1 LRQKSTHILETA
13 VVLLSYNSLP
23 LVKDFLPKI
32 IATVPQSDEVE
43 IIVVDNASTDGTE
56 EYVTKTH
63 PEVTLMRFDVNVG
76 FTGGYLKSLAQI
88 EAKNFVL
95 ISSDIEVTENWFQP
109 AIDLL
114 NSSDDIA
121 AVQPKIM
128 SFDRRKEFEY
138 AGAAGGF
145 IDALGYPFC
154 RGRLINVLEEDNGQ
168 YDDVTEI
175 FWASGACLFI
185 KSKAWKEAEGFDKD
199 FFAHMEEID
208 MCWRLKGMG
217 YRIMYQPKS
226 VIHHMG
232 GFVIKYGSPQ
242 KIFRNHRNNLLM
254 LIKNLPTLQ
263 LLWKIPIRLLLD
275 HAAALSMVKEKN
287 PEGAIQVFKAH
298 ADILMHL
305 GMWLNKR
312 KLTQSGKKNSN
323 NFGIYPHS
331 MIYQFFAKG
340 KKKFSQLG
348 WKPFVKMDR

>member
-1 LRQKSTHILETA
+1 LNQTSTHKLETA

-32 IATVPQSDEVE
+32 IATVPDIPGIE

-56 EYVTKTH
+56 EYVKLHH
-63 PEVTLMRFDVNVG
+63 PGITIMRFEKNVG

-88 EAKNFVL
+88 DAKNFVL
-95 ISSDIEVTENWFQP
+95 VSSDIEVSENWFEP
-109 AIDLL
+109 AIALL

-138 AGAAGGF
+138 AGAAGGY

-154 RGRLINVLEEDNGQ
+154 KGRLINVLEEDEGQ
-168 YDDVTEI
+168 YDEVTEI

-185 KSKAWKEAEGFDKD
+185 KSKAWRDAEGFDED

-226 VIHHMG
+226 VIYHMG
-232 GFVIKYGSPQ
+232 GFVIKYGSPE

-254 LIKNLPTLQ
+254 LIKNLPLTELI
-263 LLWKIPIRLLLD
+263 WKIPVRLLLD
-275 HAAALSMVKEKN
+275 HAASLSMLKEKN
-287 PEGAIQVFKAH
+287 PEGAMQVFKAH
-298 ADILMHL
+298 ADILTNL
-305 GMWLNKR
+305 GMWLDKR
-312 KLTQSGKKNSN
+312 KKTQSTKNKVN
-323 NFGIYPHS
+323 NVGIYS
-331 MIYQFFAKG
+331 GSLIVQFFLKG
-340 KKKFSQLG
+340 KRKFSQFN
-348 WKPFVKMDR
+348 WNP

>member
-1 LRQKSTHILETA
+1 MSQETHHIPETA

-32 IATVPQSDEVE
+32 IATTPQNKDVK
-43 IIVVDNASTDGTE
+43 IVVVDNASTDGTD
-56 EYVTKTH
+56 EYVKSNH
-63 PEVTLMRFDVNVG
+63 PEVELMRFEVNQG
-76 FTGGYLKSLAQI
+76 FTGGYLKSLSQL

-121 AVQPKIM
+121 CVQPKIM

-138 AGAAGGF
+138 AGAAGGY
-145 IDALGYPFC
+145 IDAFGYPFC
-154 RGRLINVLEEDNGQ
+154 KGRLINSLEEDEGQ
-168 YDDVTEI
+168 YDEVTEI

-185 KSKAWKEAEGFDKD
+185 KSEAWKKAEGFDKD

-217 YRIMYQPKS
+217 YRIMYQPRS
-226 VIHHMG
+226 VIYHMG

-242 KIFRNHRNNLLM
+242 KIYRNHRNNLLM
-254 LIKNLPTLQ
+254 LIKNLPTFQ

-275 HAAALSMVKEKN
+275 HAAALSMLKEKN
-287 PEGAIQVFKAH
+287 PEGGMMVFKAH
-298 ADILMHL
+298 ADILKHL
-305 GMWLNKR
+305 GFWLKKR
-312 KLTQSGKKNSN
+312 KKTQATKTKVNDT
-323 NFGIYPHS
+323 GIYHGS
-331 MIYQFFAKG
+331 LIYQFFAKG
-340 KKKFSQLG
+340 KRKFSEIG
-348 WKPFVKMDR
+348 WKP

>member
-1 LRQKSTHILETA
+1 MDQSSKHKLETA

-32 IATVPQSDEVE
+32 IATVPKRSDIE
-43 IIVVDNASTDGTE
+43 IIVVDNASTDGTQ
-56 EYVTKTH
+56 EYVKENH
-63 PEVTLMRFDVNVG
+63 PEVSLMRFDVNVG

-88 EAKNFVL
+88 DAKNFVL
-95 ISSDIEVTENWFQP
+95 ISSDIEVTENWFES

-121 AVQPKIM
+121 AVQPKVM
-128 SFDRRKEFEY
+128 SYDRRKEFEY
-138 AGAAGGF
+138 AGAAGGY
-145 IDALGYPFC
+145 IDSLGYPFC
-154 RGRLINVLEEDNGQ
+154 KGRLINVLEEDEGQ
-168 YDDVTEI
+168 YDEVQEI

-185 KSKAWKEAEGFDKD
+185 KSEAWRAAEGFDKD

-226 VIHHMG
+226 MIYHMG

-254 LIKNLPTLQ
+254 LIKNLPLLQ
-263 LLWKIPIRLLLD
+263 LLWKIPVRLILD
-275 HAAALSMVKEKN
+275 HVASLSMLKEKN

-298 ADILMHL
+298 ADILMNL
-305 GMWLNKR
+305 GMWIEKR
-312 KLTQSGKKNSN
+312 KATQATKTKVN
-323 NFGIYPHS
+323 NVGIYS
-331 MIYQFFAKG
+331 GSLIVQFFLKG
-340 KKKFSQLG
+340 KRKFSELN
-348 WKPFVKMDR
+348 WKP

>member
-1 LRQKSTHILETA
+1 MSQETHHIPETA

-32 IATVPQSDEVE
+32 IATTPQNKDVK
-43 IIVVDNASTDGTE
+43 IVVVDNASTDGTD
-56 EYVTKTH
+56 EYVKSNH
-63 PEVTLMRFDVNVG
+63 PEVELMRFEVNQG
-76 FTGGYLKSLAQI
+76 FTGGYLKSLSQL

-128 SFDRRKEFEY
+128 SFDRRNEFEY
-138 AGAAGGF
+138 AGAAGGY

-154 RGRLINVLEEDNGQ
+154 KGRMINVQEEDNGQ
-168 YDDVTEI
+168 YDEVSEI

-185 KSKAWKEAEGFDKD
+185 KSKAWKQADGFDKD

-226 VIHHMG
+226 VIYHMG

-254 LIKNLPTLQ
+254 LIKNLPTFQ
-263 LLWKIPIRLLLD
+263 LLWKLPIRLLLD
-275 HAAALSMVKEKN
+275 HVASLSMMKEKN

-298 ADILMHL
+298 ADILMNL
-305 GMWLNKR
+305 GMWLKKR
-312 KLTQSGKKNSN
+312 KMTQSTKTKVN
-323 NFGIYPHS
+323 NVGIYHKS
-331 MIYQFFAKG
+331 LIYQFFVKG
-340 KKKFSQLG
+340 KKKFGELG
-348 WKPFVKMDR
+348 WKP

>member
-1 LRQKSTHILETA
+1 MDQSSKHKLETA

-32 IATVPQSDEVE
+32 IATVPKRSDIE
-43 IIVVDNASTDGTE
+43 IIVVDNASTDGTQ
-56 EYVTKTH
+56 EYVKENH
-63 PEVTLMRFDVNVG
+63 PEVSLMRFDVNVG

-88 EAKNFVL
+88 DAKNFVL
-95 ISSDIEVTENWFQP
+95 ISSDIEVTENWFES

-121 AVQPKIM
+121 AVQPKVM
-128 SFDRRKEFEY
+128 SYDRRKEFEY
-138 AGAAGGF
+138 AGAAGGY
-145 IDALGYPFC
+145 IDSLGYPFC
-154 RGRLINVLEEDNGQ
+154 KGRLINVLEEDEGQ
-168 YDDVTEI
+168 YDEVQEI

-185 KSKAWKEAEGFDKD
+185 KSEAWRAAEGFDKD

-226 VIHHMG
+226 MIYHMG

-254 LIKNLPTLQ
+254 LIKNLPLSQ
-263 LLWKIPIRLLLD
+263 LLWKIPVRLILD
-275 HAAALSMVKEKN
+275 HVASLSMLKEKN

-298 ADILMHL
+298 ADILMNL
-305 GMWLNKR
+305 GMWIEKR
-312 KLTQSGKKNSN
+312 KATQATKTKVN
-323 NFGIYPHS
+323 NVGIYS
-331 MIYQFFAKG
+331 GSLIVQFFLKG
-340 KKKFSQLG
+340 KRKFSELN
-348 WKPFVKMDR
+348 WKP

>member
-1 LRQKSTHILETA
+1 LSQNQKHILETA
-13 VVLLSYNSLP
+13 VVLLSYNSLS
-23 LVKDFLPKI
+23 LVKNFLPKI
-32 IATVPQSDEVE
+32 IATTPISKEVE

-56 EYVTKTH
+56 EYVRQNH
-63 PEVTLMRFDVNVG
+63 PEVTLMRFDVNLG
-76 FTGGYLKSLAQI
+76 FTGGYLEALAQI

-95 ISSDIEVTENWFQP
+95 VSSDIEVTNNWFQP

-138 AGAAGGF
+138 AGAAGGY
-145 IDALGYPFC
+145 IDSLGYPFC
-154 RGRLINVLEEDNGQ
+154 KGRMINILEEDNGQ
-168 YDDVTEI
+168 FDEVSEI
-175 FWASGACLFI
+175 FWASGACMFI
-185 KSKAWKEAEGFDKD
+185 KSKAWRDADGFDKD

-226 VIHHMG
+226 VIYHMG

-254 LIKNLPTLQ
+254 LIKNLPTFE
-263 LLWKIPIRLLLD
+263 LLWKLPIRLLLD
-275 HAAALSMVKEKN
+275 HAASLSMLMEKN

-298 ADILMHL
+298 ADILMNL
-305 GMWLNKR
+305 GMWLKKR
-312 KLTQSGKKNSN
+312 KTTQSSIKNAN
-323 NFGIYPHS
+323 NVGIYHQS
-331 MIYQFFAKG
+331 LIYQFFVKG
-340 KKKFSQLG
+340 KKKFSDLG
-348 WKPFVKMDR
+348 WKP

>member
-1 LRQKSTHILETA
+1 MSLNQKHILETA
-13 VVLLSYNSLP
+13 VVLLSYNSLS
-23 LVKDFLPKI
+23 LVKNFLPKI
-32 IATVPQSDEVE
+32 IATTPISKDVE

-56 EYVTKTH
+56 EYVRQNH
-63 PEVTLMRFDVNVG
+63 PEVTLMRFDINLG

-95 ISSDIEVTENWFQP
+95 VSSDIEVTENWFQP

-128 SFDRRKEFEY
+128 SFDNRKEFEY
-138 AGAAGGF
+138 AGAAGGY

-154 RGRLINVLEEDNGQ
+154 KGRMINVLEEDKGQ
-168 YDDVTEI
+168 FDEVSEI
-175 FWASGACLFI
+175 FWASGACMFI
-185 KSKAWKEAEGFDKD
+185 KSKAWKDADGFDKD

-226 VIHHMG
+226 VIYHMG

-254 LIKNLPTLQ
+254 LIKNLPTFE
-263 LLWKIPIRLLLD
+263 LLWKLPIRLLLD
-275 HAAALSMVKEKN
+275 HAASLSMLKEKN

-298 ADILMHL
+298 ADILMNL
-305 GMWLNKR
+305 RMWLEKR
-312 KLTQSGKKNSN
+312 KITQSTKKNVN
-323 NFGIYPHS
+323 NVGIYHHS
-331 MIYQFFAKG
+331 LIYQFFVKG
-340 KKKFSQLG
+340 KKKFVELG
-348 WKPFVKMDR
+348 WKP

>member
-1 LRQKSTHILETA
+1 MDQSSKHKLETA

-32 IATVPQSDEVE
+32 IATVPKRSDIE
-43 IIVVDNASTDGTE
+43 IIVVDNASTDGTQA
-56 EYVTKTH
+56 YVKENH
-63 PEVTLMRFDVNVG
+63 PEVSLMRFDVNVG
-76 FTGGYLKSLAQI
+76 FTGGYLKSLALI
-88 EAKNFVL
+88 DAKNFVL
-95 ISSDIEVTENWFQP
+95 ISSDIEVTENWFDS

-121 AVQPKIM
+121 AVQPKVM

-138 AGAAGGF
+138 AGAAGGY

-154 RGRLINVLEEDNGQ
+154 QGRLINSLEEDNGQ
-168 YDDVTEI
+168 YDDVKEI

-185 KSKAWKEAEGFDKD
+185 KSEAWRAAEGFDKD

-226 VIHHMG
+226 VIYHMG

-254 LIKNLPTLQ
+254 LIKNLPTSQ
-263 LLWKIPIRLLLD
+263 LLWKIPVRLILD
-275 HAAALSMVKEKN
+275 HVASLSMLKEKN

-298 ADILMHL
+298 ADILLNL
-305 GMWLNKR
+305 GMWIKKRQATQATKTKVNNVGIYSGSLIVQFFLKGKR
-312 KLTQSGKKNSN
+312 K
-323 NFGIYPHS
+323 FGE
-331 MIYQFFAKG
+331 
-340 KKKFSQLG
+340 LN
-348 WKPFVKMDR
+348 WKP